1 MSVALWLPLALLGFA
16 PRPADE
22 LVPPGLRLEHFALVR
37 TRLGDDPMVNDG
49 VPFELAT
56 AGPCLGIVEWRR
68 RVLADGMQLECET
81 TFFDPG
87 LTAVIARAEPAARV
101 LHVERLTALGPRLI
115 WRELTDGP
123 GRCLRAE
130 WSRDGAGLVTRDFG
144 LRDSSEEVLST
155 ARGAVM
161 PLYLLELARTG
172 CVTAGAF
179 SRFDPLVAALD
190 PIEICTRYES
200 AALRVVEQWRPDG
213 TLAGRF
219 VFRGTELTAF
229 QWQEGDV
236 WAQRIAADEYE
247 QRACPS
253 ASVDLER

>member
-1 MSVALWLPLALLGFA
+1 MRSRA
-16 PRPADE
+16 
-22 LVPPGLRLEHFALVR
+22 
-37 TRLGDDPMVNDG
+37 GDDPLASESSVT
-49 VPFELAT
+49 PFDLAA
-56 AGPCLGIVEWRR
+56 AGPCLGIVEWRH

-87 LTAVIARAEPAARV
+87 LTTARPRAEPAARV
-101 LHVERLTALGPRLI
+101 LHVERLTELGPRLI

-130 WSRDGAGLVTRDFG
+130 WSRDGTGLVTRDFG
-144 LRDSSEEVLST
+144 LHDSSEEVLST
-155 ARGAVM
+155 ASGAVM

-172 CVTAGAF
+172 RVTTGVF
-179 SRFDPLVAALD
+179 LRFDPLVAALD

-219 VFRGTELTAF
+219 VFRGIELTAF
-229 QWQEGDV
+229 QCQDGDV
-236 WAQRIAADEYE
+236 WARRITAGEYE

-253 ASVDLER
+253 ATVDLER